1 MTRQTIYS
9 LKKLWKTS
17 LSVLGLLLLLS
28 VVSLSNGCSTSSND
42 SIAIQGDKAV
52 LRSSGSGKIWVAVDE
67 KALDEYS
74 EAALAKDNI
83 GFQQLVTSGR
93 LYSVDDGTTEA
104 LVLKTT
110 FTRSKVRIMSGLH
123 QGRVGWVPREWAV
136 KR

>member
-1 MTRQTIYS
+1 MTRHTIYS
-9 LKKLWKTS
+9 LKRLWKTPLS
-17 LSVLGLLLLLS
+17 LLRLLLLLS
-28 VVSLSNGCSTSSND
+28 IVSSSNNCSTSSND
-42 SIAIQGDKAV
+42 SIAIQGDKAI
-52 LRSSGSGKIWVAVDE
+52 LRSSGSGKIWIAVDE

-74 EAALAKDNI
+74 EAALAKDKI

-110 FTRSKVRIMSGLH
+110 FTRTKVRIMSGPH
-123 QGRVGWVPREWAV
+123 QERVGWVPREWVV